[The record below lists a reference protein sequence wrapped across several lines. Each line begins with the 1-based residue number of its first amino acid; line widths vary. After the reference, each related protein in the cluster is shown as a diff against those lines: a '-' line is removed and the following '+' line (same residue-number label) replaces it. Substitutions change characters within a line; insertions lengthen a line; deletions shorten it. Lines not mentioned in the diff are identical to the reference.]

1 MGRQNPSAEWIGKKY
16 QAAIRAFSR
25 QLGDPSLR
33 LSFTQE
39 ADPFFRRCALGVWA
53 RGGAITEDHVAV
65 YNAIRS
71 GGNPPPQ
78 ALYFEV
84 ASGALGAPAFQPPG
98 FFLELIARDRGAGH
112 RRGDQ
117 FAELCG
123 LLMRLFAA
131 VDGTVTPEEERYVAR
146 CEEQLRAVAGDGSI
160 PPESNTAEA
169 VPEQKTEPEA
179 KAETEEKPE
188 PTVEELLAE
197 LDELCGLDNVK
208 KDVRSLINLM
218 KIRKLRQ
225 AQDLPVPPISLH
237 LVFLGNPGT
246 GKTTVARLL
255 AGLYKA
261 IGVLPKGR
269 LVEVDRSG
277 LVAGY
282 VGQTALKTQE
292 VLQSALGGVLF
303 LDEAYA
309 LAPASP
315 TDYGR
320 EAIEVLLKGM
330 EDHRKDLVV
339 IAAGYP
345 DPMEDFLHSNP
356 GLASRFPKTL
366 VFADYTPPQLLAI
379 FQGLCRKNGYT
390 LPPETEAAAAARFQ
404 ALYDSRDAH
413 FGNARTARNTF
424 EDAVARQADRVAALE
439 APSREDLMALLPQD
453 LAGA

>member
-1 MGRQNPSAEWIGKKY
+1 M
-16 QAAIRAFSR
+16 
-25 QLGDPSLR
+25 
-33 LSFTQE
+33 
-39 ADPFFRRCALGVWA
+39 
-53 RGGAITEDHVAV
+53 
-65 YNAIRS
+65 
-71 GGNPPPQ
+71 
-78 ALYFEV
+78 
-84 ASGALGAPAFQPPG
+84 
-98 FFLELIARDRGAGH
+98 
-112 RRGDQ
+112 
-117 FAELCG
+117 
-123 LLMRLFAA
+123 
-131 VDGTVTPEEERYVAR
+131 
-146 CEEQLRAVAGDGSI
+146 
-160 PPESNTAEA
+160 
-169 VPEQKTEPEA
+169 
-179 KAETEEKPE
+179 
-188 PTVEELLAE
+188 EELLAQ
-197 LDELCGLDNVK
+197 LDALVGLEGVK
-208 KDVRSLINLM
+208 AEVHSLVNLM
-218 KIRKLRQ
+218 KVRRLRE
-225 AQDLPVPPISLH
+225 AAGLPTPPLSLH
-237 LVFLGNPGT
+237 LVFVGNPGT
-246 GKTTVARLL
+246 GKTTVARLI
-255 AGLYKA
+255 GQLYRA
-261 IGVLPKGR
+261 IGILSQGQ

-345 DPMEDFLHSNP
+345 EPMEDFLHSNP

-390 LPPETEAAAAARFQ
+390 LPPETETAAAARFQ

>member
-1 MGRQNPSAEWIGKKY
+1 M
-16 QAAIRAFSR
+16 
-25 QLGDPSLR
+25 
-33 LSFTQE
+33 
-39 ADPFFRRCALGVWA
+39 
-53 RGGAITEDHVAV
+53 
-65 YNAIRS
+65 
-71 GGNPPPQ
+71 
-78 ALYFEV
+78 
-84 ASGALGAPAFQPPG
+84 
-98 FFLELIARDRGAGH
+98 
-112 RRGDQ
+112 
-117 FAELCG
+117 
-123 LLMRLFAA
+123 
-131 VDGTVTPEEERYVAR
+131 
-146 CEEQLRAVAGDGSI
+146 
-160 PPESNTAEA
+160 
-169 VPEQKTEPEA
+169 
-179 KAETEEKPE
+179 
-188 PTVEELLAE
+188 EELLAQ
-197 LDELCGLDNVK
+197 LDALVGLEGVK
-208 KDVRSLINLM
+208 AEVHSLVNLM
-218 KIRKLRQ
+218 KVRRLRE
-225 AQDLPVPPISLH
+225 AAGLPTPPLSLH
-237 LVFLGNPGT
+237 LVFVGNPGT
-246 GKTTVARLL
+246 GKTTVARLI
-255 AGLYKA
+255 GQLYRA
-261 IGVLPKGR
+261 IGILSQGQ

-345 DPMEDFLHSNP
+345 EPMEDFLHSNP

-379 FQGLCRKNGYT
+379 FQGLCRKNDYT

-404 ALYDSRDAH
+404 ALYDGRDAH

>member
-1 MGRQNPSAEWIGKKY
+1 M
-16 QAAIRAFSR
+16 
-25 QLGDPSLR
+25 
-33 LSFTQE
+33 
-39 ADPFFRRCALGVWA
+39 
-53 RGGAITEDHVAV
+53 
-65 YNAIRS
+65 
-71 GGNPPPQ
+71 
-78 ALYFEV
+78 
-84 ASGALGAPAFQPPG
+84 
-98 FFLELIARDRGAGH
+98 
-112 RRGDQ
+112 
-117 FAELCG
+117 
-123 LLMRLFAA
+123 
-131 VDGTVTPEEERYVAR
+131 
-146 CEEQLRAVAGDGSI
+146 
-160 PPESNTAEA
+160 
-169 VPEQKTEPEA
+169 
-179 KAETEEKPE
+179 
-188 PTVEELLAE
+188 EELLAQ
-197 LDELCGLDNVK
+197 LDALVGLEGVK
-208 KDVRSLINLM
+208 AEVHSLVNLM
-218 KIRKLRQ
+218 KVRRLRE
-225 AQDLPVPPISLH
+225 AAGLPTPPLSLH
-237 LVFLGNPGT
+237 LVFVGNPGT
-246 GKTTVARLL
+246 GKTTVARLI
-255 AGLYKA
+255 GQLYRA
-261 IGVLPKGR
+261 IGILSQGQ

-390 LPPETEAAAAARFQ
+390 LPPETETAAAARFQ
-404 ALYDSRDAH
+404 ALYDGRDAH

>member
-1 MGRQNPSAEWIGKKY
+1 MLLIRNANIVGRGMSDILIGDDGKY
-16 QAAIRAFSR
+16 LEIKPEIRAE
-25 QLGDPSLR
+25 GIENCEVID
-33 LSFTQE
+33 
-39 ADPFFRRCALGVWA
+39 A
-53 RGGAITEDHVAV
+53 RGMLAAPTFVNTHMHFDKAYTALKGRESSVETLED
-65 YNAIRS
+65 
-71 GGNPPPQ
+71 
-78 ALYFEV
+78 
-84 ASGALGAPAFQPPG
+84 
-98 FFLELIARDRGAGH
+98 
-112 RRGDQ
+112 
-117 FAELCG
+117 
-123 LLMRLFAA
+123 
-131 VDGTVTPEEERYVAR
+131 
-146 CEEQLRAVAGDGSI
+146 SI
-160 PPESNTAEA
+160 HIMHDF
-169 VPEQKTEPEA
+169 KRHY
-179 KAETEEKPE
+179 
-188 PTVEELLAE
+188 TVEEVKARAE
-197 LDELCGLDNVK
+197 RAIRECVMFGTTKLRTNVDIDNMCGLVGLEGVK
-208 KDVRSLINLM
+208 AEVHSLVNLM
-218 KIRKLRQ
+218 KVRRLRE
-225 AQDLPVPPISLH
+225 AAGLPTPPLSLH
-237 LVFLGNPGT
+237 LVFVGNPGT
-246 GKTTVARLL
+246 GKTTVARLI
-255 AGLYKA
+255 GQLYRA
-261 IGVLPKGR
+261 IGILSQGQ